1 MTIREQA
8 LAFATEAHKGQKR
21 KDGKDYISHPI
32 AVAEIAEK
40 LAREYGITQEHY
52 LDDLYIIALGH
63 DWVENSQD
71 PAIETKI
78 LDEFGAY
85 VLAGIQLLSRQE
97 KGESYFDYIQK
108 LKAHYEEWRDPLPI
122 IVKISD
128 LIHNMSDLQEGSM
141 KDKYRFA
148 HYILDQALKS

>member
-63 DWVENSQD
+63 DWIENSKD
-71 PAIETKI
+71 PTIESKI
-78 LDEFGAY
+78 LDEFGGY
-85 VLAGIQLLSRQE
+85 VLASVQLLSRQE

-108 LKAHYEEWRDPLPI
+108 LKAHYQDWRDPLPI
-122 IVKISD
+122 IVKLSD
-128 LIHNMSDLQEGSM
+128 LRHNLSDLSEGSM

-148 HYILDQALKS
+148 QHLLSEMLIG